1 MRLLALSGG
10 LRRISTN
17 RTLLNAMAAQADAP
31 LTIQITERI
40 GDLPI
45 FNPDLEGPS
54 TPAPVLAFA
63 REVAEADG
71 LIIASPEYAHG
82 IPGGLKNALD
92 WLVSGAEFPDKPVMI
107 VRATS
112 RGHHA
117 HEALCEVLRTM
128 SARLMPDP
136 VLIIPLLGLSSDAQ
150 QELLAREETI
160 ASIRN
165 ALQDFTNFIATA

>member
-1 MRLLALSGG
+1 MHLLALSGS
-10 LRRISTN
+10 LRRTSTN
-17 RTLLNAMAAQADAP
+17 RSLLMAMAAHADAF
-31 LTIQITERI
+31 LAIKMTERI

-45 FNPDLEGPS
+45 FNPDLEGAR
-54 TPAPVLAFA
+54 TPVPVTALAQ
-63 REVAEADG
+63 EIAEADG

-136 VLIIPLLGLSSDAQ
+136 VLTIPLLGLSPDAQ
-150 QELLAREETI
+150 QELLAKDETI
-160 ASIRN
+160 AAIRN
-165 ALQDFTNFIATA
+165 ALQDFRNFIATA